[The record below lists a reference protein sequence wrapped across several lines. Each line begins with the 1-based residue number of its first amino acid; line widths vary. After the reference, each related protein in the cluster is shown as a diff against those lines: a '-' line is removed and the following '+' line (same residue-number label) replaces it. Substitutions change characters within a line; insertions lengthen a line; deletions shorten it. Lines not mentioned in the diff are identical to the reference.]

1 MQKVLLINSSPNLE
15 QSSSRKA
22 GKMLIERLKTL
33 DTLEIT
39 ERDLATNPP
48 PHVDW
53 QTVGA
58 YFTPPGN
65 HTPEQK
71 KSIELSN
78 LLTQELVHSDIV
90 VVTAPMWNFSVP
102 SSFKAWVDHV
112 SRVGVTFSITA
123 EGYKGHLKTKK
134 VFVVLSAGG
143 IYSQGPMMSYDFL
156 APYFK
161 TVFGFFGVTNVEVIT
176 VEGTNMPEHK
186 DKAMINAQAQIEKVT
201 LI

>member
-1 MQKVLLINSSPNLE
+1 MSTVPLDRGSGMAFAQCSLLASI
-15 QSSSRKA
+15 
-22 GKMLIERLKTL
+22 IER
-33 DTLEIT
+33 
-39 ERDLATNPP
+39 TNPP

-58 YFTPPGN
+58 YFTPPEN

-112 SRVGVTFSITA
+112 SRVGVTFSI
-123 EGYKGHLKTKK
+123 
-134 VFVVLSAGG
+134 SA
-143 IYSQGPMMSYDFL
+143 DFF
-156 APYFK
+156 YF
-161 TVFGFFGVTNVEVIT
+161 
-176 VEGTNMPEHK
+176 
-186 DKAMINAQAQIEKVT
+186 
-201 LI
+201 